1 MENKENKA
9 FTIALAGNP
18 NCGKTTIFNALTGS
32 NQHVGNYSGVTVEKK
47 DGKFK
52 HEDLEVTV
60 IDLPGTYS
68 LNYHSPEERIAQQE
82 LLSGKV
88 DMLVAIVDSGS
99 LSRSLLF
106 VAQLMQLHLP
116 MILCL
121 NMWDEAEKAG
131 LELDLDKMKSLLGM
145 PVIPTVASHGRG
157 IDELKKAIIE
167 QDQSKHPAHRL
178 RLGDTIS
185 ETLKRIIEK
194 LPPKYEKQDEWV
206 ATKLLLGDANYT
218 EEISKL
224 SNGAEILKLAKD
236 ERTHIEAD
244 SKMDIQLYVTEQY
257 YGFVDGMLKE
267 VTLQKQRLNARAV
280 SDKIDRVLVHPILGL
295 PFFLLIVYLLFQL
308 TFTLGQYPMDW
319 IEAGFEALS
328 DLINNNMEEGLLRSL
343 LVDGIIGGVIVFLP
357 NILILF
363 FGLSFLEDSGY
374 MARSAFL
381 MDKLMHRVGLHG
393 RSFIPLITGF
403 GCSIPGLMATR
414 TIAGEK
420 ERLTTMYILPL
431 MSCGARLPIWLL
443 LVPVFFPEAWQAPA
457 MMGIYLVG
465 IIVAL
470 IAAMCLRK
478 TIFKGQEEPFV
489 MELPPYRLPT
499 FRAAMTH
506 MLERAWLYLKKA
518 GTIILAV
525 SIILWALAVWHPG
538 DYDEDKI
545 AADAMATVEA
555 QYGEQIKSV
564 SPLAFD
570 KFMEE
575 AEAAVEAAE
584 EAEEAEEDN
593 AEEGKADE
601 AKPEDDEAAKLFA
614 VQEEAVS
621 LKNGIIAEADLE
633 SSAIGRIGHFI
644 EPVLR
649 PMGFDWKIG
658 TAIIGAFAAKE
669 VFVAQMGIVYKLGET
684 DEESET
690 LRDTLRE
697 TYPMRVGIALMLW
710 LLISAP
716 CMATF
721 AVMKRESG
729 SWKHAIAQFVGLTV
743 IAYILATI
751 VNLVGSLFS

>member
-1 MENKENKA
+1 MENKA

-47 DGKFK
+47 EGKFK
-52 HEDLEVTV
+52 YEGREVTV

-116 MILCL
+116 MVLCL

-131 LELDLDKMKSLLGM
+131 LELDLAKMKSLLGM
-145 PVIPTVASHGRG
+145 PVIPTVASHKRG
-157 IDELKKAIIE
+157 IDELKKAIFE
-167 QDQSKHPAHRL
+167 QDTTKLPAHRL

-185 ETLKRIIEK
+185 ETLKKIIEK
-194 LPPKYEKQDEWV
+194 LPETHKVQDEWI
-206 ATKLLLGDANYT
+206 ATKLLLGDAKYT

-224 SNGAEILKLAKD
+224 SNGSDIVKLAEA
-236 ERTHIEAD
+236 ERKHIEAD

-267 VTLQKQRLNARAV
+267 VTIKNQRLDARAV

-295 PFFLLIVYLLFQL
+295 PFFLLIVYLLFEL
-308 TFTLGQYPMDW
+308 TFTIGQYPMDW
-319 IEAGFEALS
+319 IEAGFGALGDLLSENMS
-328 DLINNNMEEGLLRSL
+328 DGLFKSL
-343 LVDGIIGGVIVFLP
+343 LVDGIIGGVGGVVVFLP

-431 MSCGARLPIWLL
+431 MSCGARMPIWLL

-465 IIVAL
+465 ILVAL
-470 IAAMCLRK
+470 IVAFCLRK
-478 TIFKGQEEPFV
+478 TVFKGDEEPFV

-499 FRAAMTH
+499 FRATMTH

-525 SIILWALAVWHPG
+525 SIILWMLAVWHPG

-545 AADAMATVEA
+545 AEQAMATVQTEYA
-555 QYGEQIKSV
+555 EQIKAV
-564 SPLAFD
+564 SSLPFD

-575 AEAAVEAAE
+575 AEAAVEAAA
-584 EAEEAEEDN
+584 EAEEGEEEAAEED
-593 AEEGKADE
+593 AAKEE
-601 AKPEDDEAAKLFA
+601 AKPEDPAAKLFA

-633 SSAIGRIGHFI
+633 SSAIGRIGQAI
-644 EPVLR
+644 EPILR

-658 TAIIGAFAAKE
+658 TAVLGAFAAKE

-684 DEESET
+684 DEESES
-690 LRDTLRE
+690 LRDTLRS
-697 TYPMRVGIALMLW
+697 TYPVHVGLALILW

-729 SWKHAIAQFVGLTV
+729 SWKHAFAQFGGLT
-743 IAYILATI
+743 ILAYILATI